1 MPAYSL
7 TGGWMALVLVT
18 YSFIADNSS
27 TRFTFYN
34 TNKKIYQ
41 HTIIFSSSI
50 IFVLFRDRFIRLQAM
65 GIMWD
70 LSYFVAL
77 PLGAFLYNSG
87 GFVGVFGTA
96 VALNVVACILGF
108 VRLRN
113 FKENIKK
120 SDMNIKGKAFN
131 IACVK

>member
-41 HTIIFSSSI
+41 HIFFI
-50 IFVLFRDRFIRLQAM
+50 KLFLFFS
-65 GIMWD
+65 GTD
-70 LSYFVAL
+70 LSD
-77 PLGAFLYNSG
+77 
-87 GFVGVFGTA
+87 
-96 VALNVVACILGF
+96 
-108 VRLRN
+108 
-113 FKENIKK
+113 FKQW
-120 SDMNIKGKAFN
+120 
-131 IACVK
+131 V